1 MFLLKLYIY
10 LVKYWVFLVTILII
24 SVTFNLA
31 LVSIKIF
38 CSYIYLNNK
47 YRVESIL
54 ITWGLQSHFPWKI
67 CIFQLIIF
75 TDNVY
80 KTIEVTI
87 AGLIKLAW
95 VHTQL
100 MGTEPVCLPES
111 WVFTK
116 RIHLTLG
123 LSYCAF

>member
-1 MFLLKLYIY
+1 MFLLKFYIY
-10 LVKYWVFLVTILII
+10 LAKYWVFSVTILII
-24 SVTFNLA
+24 SETFNLA
-31 LVSIKIF
+31 FVSIKIF

-54 ITWGLQSHFPWKI
+54 ITWGLQSHFSWKI

-75 TDNVY
+75 TYNVY
-80 KTIEVTI
+80 KTIVVII
-87 AGLIKLAW
+87 AGLIKWAW

-100 MGTEPVCLPES
+100 MGTEPVWLPES
-111 WVFTK
+111 WVFTE

-123 LSYCAF
+123 LGYCAF